1 MMEEDLGVPEA
12 SERVDG
18 EVQGHD
24 ETGDLGQAQDTG
36 VKIKIKVGKLCL
48 NAIMLIDGK
57 ILPIKVRLG
66 RSSGLSTWIYQ
77 FSHNH

>member
-48 NAIMLIDGK
+48 NAITMLIDGK

-66 RSSGLSTWIYQ
+66 RSLSTLIYQ